1 MNQDGSIP
9 SDLAKNSDSDHS
21 SASPAASGAS
31 EPNEDDISSAESTPP
46 PMNEHAYTTD
56 SSGVARPKR
65 YSLNSSAFSR
75 SYQSAPSS
83 SFIAGSVPSGTS
95 YGQHYAPNYQ
105 RRPSTSDVSYMGHAN
120 VDEDE
125 AGLAAA
131 VESLCSFGTPRTG
144 PVHLPADVPPVPP
157 LPARYAAQNSY
168 RLSGTISTPMLQQGL
183 GVPPPLTHCLSD
195 KRDVRMGEG
204 QAADVDDD
212 YDHGPYSRGR
222 SEEDDDGVFGSMEE

>member
-31 EPNEDDISSAESTPP
+31 EPNEDDVSSAESTPP

-95 YGQHYAPNYQ
+95 YGQHYGPNYQ

-144 PVHLPADVPPVPP
+144 PVHLPADIPPVPP
-157 LPARYAAQNSY
+157 LPARYAAQNSF

-212 YDHGPYSRGR
+212 YDHGSYSRGR